1 MKQTI
6 KALLTGI
13 TGQDGSYLAEFLLKK
28 GYQVH
33 GLKRRS
39 SLFNTQRIDHLIKD
53 RNVFQ
58 NKNFYLHHAD
68 MTDSSSINYLISKI
82 QPNEVYNL
90 AAQSHVAVSF
100 EQPEYTANS
109 VALGPLRLLE
119 AIKNLNLIKKTKFYQ
134 ASTSELFGNSYK
146 NFQNENTKFSPTS
159 PYATAKLYAH
169 WTIINYREAYNM
181 FAVNGILFNHE
192 SPRRGETFVSRKIVT
207 GLAKIKLGLQDYLTI
222 GNLEASRD
230 WGHAIDYVEMMWK
243 MLQLKK
249 PEDFVISTG
258 KTHTVREFIEY
269 ACEYLS
275 INIKWKNKGLSEYA
289 VNLSNGKKIIVVS
302 KKYYRPNEVHY
313 LRGDSKKARKILNWI
328 PKYSFK
334 MIVKEMIDYEIKKL
348 QKN

>member
-6 KALLTGI
+6 KALITGI

-181 FAVNGILFNHE
+181 FAVNGILFVDNDGMMNGQDINYINKISKNISVPLISLGGIGSE
-192 SPRRGETFVSRKIVT
+192 DNIEKSFNFGANAVAAGSFFVFNGPHKAV
-207 GLAKIKLGLQDYLTI
+207 L
-222 GNLEASRD
+222 
-230 WGHAIDYVEMMWK
+230 
-243 MLQLKK
+243 
-249 PEDFVISTG
+249 ISY
-258 KTHTVREFIEY
+258 KNFLIE
-269 ACEYLS
+269 E
-275 INIKWKNKGLSEYA
+275 
-289 VNLSNGKKIIVVS
+289 
-302 KKYYRPNEVHY
+302 
-313 LRGDSKKARKILNWI
+313 
-328 PKYSFK
+328 
-334 MIVKEMIDYEIKKL
+334 
-348 QKN
+348 